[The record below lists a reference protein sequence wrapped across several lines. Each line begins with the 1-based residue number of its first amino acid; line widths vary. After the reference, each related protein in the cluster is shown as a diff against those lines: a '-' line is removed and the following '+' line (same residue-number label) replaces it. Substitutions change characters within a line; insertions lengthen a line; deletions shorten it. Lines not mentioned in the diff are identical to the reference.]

1 MKKYLLIKI
10 LAIGVIIL
18 FAGASVVSSINDG
31 LDNREIEPIKIT
43 DKIENINLGKEIFNP
58 TDDAFV
64 SEAVGHGGNNYGD
77 EPEVHVSNKYG
88 ATPNWERNIFIR
100 FDLSSLPS
108 RANII
113 SAKLYLYYYVYMDSN
128 PVGRPLTIHR
138 VLDDW
143 DEDAITY
150 NTQPPVTSVICSSA
164 NVPSSINIWMSWD
177 LTNEVKDFV
186 EGEETNYGWKIMDET
201 YWGWYN
207 LPVPYFKSK
216 EYDNTPF
223 SFNRYTLGEEILV
236 SDSYRGILTTNFALG
251 LFDAELWE

>member
-1 MKKYLLIKI
+1 MKNKLVKKMLVFGTILLFFAASIVSAVNI
-10 LAIGVIIL
+10 NLEPTNVI
-18 FAGASVVSSINDG
+18 
-31 LDNREIEPIKIT
+31 
-43 DKIENINLGKEIFNP
+43 DKIENLSPDIESFYP

-64 SEAVGHGGNNYGD
+64 TEAVGHGGNNYGD
-77 EPEVHVSNKYG
+77 VPEVHVSNKYG
-88 ATPNWERNIFIR
+88 ITPNWERNIFIM

-113 SAKLYLYYYVYMDSN
+113 SAKLYLYYYFYMDSN

-143 DEDAITY
+143 DEDIITY
-150 NTQPPVTSVICSSA
+150 YTQPPVTSVICSSA

-201 YWGWYN
+201 YWGWYD
-207 LPVPYFKSK
+207 LPVPYFRSK
-216 EYDNTPF
+216 EYDNNEFHPYLEIEFTTSRNKDITNLFFFQFLERFQNAFPIL
-223 SFNRYTLGEEILV
+223 RYI
-236 SDSYRGILTTNFALG
+236 LG
-251 LFDAELWE
+251 L